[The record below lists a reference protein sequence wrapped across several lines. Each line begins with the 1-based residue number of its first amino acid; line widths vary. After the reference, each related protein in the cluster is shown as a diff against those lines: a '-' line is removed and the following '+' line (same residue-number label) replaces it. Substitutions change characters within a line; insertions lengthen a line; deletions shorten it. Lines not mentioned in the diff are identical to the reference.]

1 MKKAKG
7 ITPMSGNKLNIEVV
21 VDPEKQ
27 SVYVKFD
34 NFQDHE
40 DMEDYAD
47 QLAETLPMLLYESE
61 VLH

>member
-1 MKKAKG
+1 
-7 ITPMSGNKLNIEVV
+7 MSGNKLNIEVV

-47 QLAETLPMLLYESE
+47 QLAETLPILLYESE